1 MGWKLRERW
10 NRWLKRRGGL
20 PSRLFS
26 LVMGSFE
33 SSGAAQLAGK
43 LQKLQLRTHRLTEFR
58 RFSAARRRAGGN
70 RPRSPGGVRR
80 LDFGIANFGIC
91 NFLAESM
98 RYSSTSPGW
107 NRLYGLRLGEPVFRY
122 AASSGKPQQSPGWS
136 RSDVYGPNAK
146 SGESWQNRASRT
158 PSIAMIWRPR
168 AFGIEGR

>member
-10 NRWLKRRGGL
+10 NQEFERRGGL
-20 PSRLFS
+20 PPRLFS

-43 LQKLQLRTHRLTEFR
+43 LLKLQLRTHRLTEFR
-58 RFSAARRRAGGN
+58 GFSAARRRAGGS

-98 RYSSTSPGW
+98 RYSSTSPRW
-107 NRLYGLRLGEPVFRY
+107 NRFYGLRLEEPVIRY
-122 AASSGKPQQSPGWS
+122 AAGSGKPQRRPGWS
-136 RSDVYGPNAK
+136 RSDILGPNAK
-146 SGESWQNRASRT
+146 SEESWQNRASRT
-158 PSIAMIWRPR
+158 PSSAMI
-168 AFGIEGR
+168 